1 MGFRIFLTE
10 LRRTTGTCVSL
21 FLLCTLSGFVIA
33 SSFYLS
39 EYLANLFQDVNLGVD
54 MVLLPKGITPETM
67 QKSLINGEP
76 EALMPLA
83 LFETLQKQI
92 SEEMGRKN
100 LADPSLRIMGI
111 LPYHAA
117 SGAVEIAT
125 IGDQNIIRNLSST
138 IWQSY
143 PQKNLNDVQSLLIP
157 KEKYSTDEWKDK
169 TLFAVLVTG
178 AKDVTASLKQLID
191 RRTIAQA
198 YYLNPNE
205 TATAAKLKKLNS
217 GLEYLAGIILL
228 SAILGMWISFQ
239 KLAIQRKIILQSLQ
253 ELQLNPKIKYELY
266 LFQLLVL
273 VFVPVILGFAF
284 SHVMLPIIK
293 NLF

>member
-1 MGFRIFLTE
+1 MTE
-10 LRRTTGTCVSL
+10 LRRTTGTCASL
-21 FLLCTLSGFVIA
+21 FLLCALSGFVLA
-33 SSFYLS
+33 SSFDLS
-39 EYLANLFQDVNLGVD
+39 KYLANLFQDVNLGVD
-54 MVLLPKGITPETM
+54 MILLPKGITPETM

-92 SEEMGRKN
+92 LEEMGRKN
-100 LADPSLRIMGI
+100 LDAVPLRIMGI

-125 IGDQNIIRNLSST
+125 IGDQDIIRNLNT
-138 IWQSY
+138 TMWQQY
-143 PQKNLNDVQSLLIP
+143 PMKNLNDVQSLLIP

-169 TLFAVLVTG
+169 TLFAVLVVG
-178 AKDVTASLKQLID
+178 AKDVIASLKQLID

-205 TATAAKLKKLNS
+205 TTTAAKLKKLNS
-217 GLEYLAGIILL
+217 GLRYLAGIILL
-228 SAILGMWISFQ
+228 SVILGMWISFQ
-239 KLAIQRKIILQSLQ
+239 KLAIQRKIIFQSLQ
-253 ELQLNPKIKYELY
+253 ELQVNPKIKYELY
-266 LFQLLVL
+266 LYQVLVL
-273 VFVPVILGFAF
+273 VFVPITLGLGFSF
-284 SHVMLPIIK
+284 LVLPLIK